1 MGKREAEDD
10 ESAFPRGGGGGGDFP
25 RGARSDRSH
34 DREKTGKRR
43 KTGGVFEDDSMPFGH
58 ARVPSAS
65 KEKHFVESLK
75 HKTLRVGMKLLGV
88 VTEVTERGMQV
99 SLPNGLRGTVTRAE
113 AADAFADERARDE
126 RRAEAKTA
134 KKKKK
139 KKKEKDEGNG
149 DDDDSDDDASSDE
162 EAESDSESD
171 SFSDS
176 DDSAGAFAGALGGD
190 PPLSLTAAFFVG
202 QIVRCAVR
210 RLEKGKSGGKRIDL
224 TTRVSSIVRGVAPEA
239 HLRDGVNLPAEV
251 TSAEDHGYVLSFGFT
266 NAPPGFLPR
275 KAAPQGRALCRGST
289 LDVVLT
295 GADREEDADWSNG
308 TETRRQSAKKTK
320 QNATNAKR
328 VLTATADRKRVAS
341 AVTHES
347 DFTSVSTLLPG
358 MLVNARVK
366 AVLKDGVSAN
376 FMTYFVGAVDAF
388 HVGDDAALGLKT
400 KNDEKKKK
408 VNGPAIDPAATHRV
422 GERCRARVLFVDA
435 DTKRVGLSL
444 RPHLIH
450 YGAPRGHHEYDE
462 QSANDAS
469 QKSTRAPDA
478 ASVLLGPGNGLP
490 PLGFVCAAAAVRRV
504 DKDVGALL
512 ELEDADGLKTL
523 GYCHISDASDGH
535 VEKLEKVFKV
545 NARVRCRV
553 VGRRAADGIS
563 VVSARRSVVDQPFLS
578 ADELEPGMRVRGE
591 VVALEPY
598 GAMVRLAPGVKALCP
613 PHHVSDVPGRVSS
626 AKVKEGAVLQFRVL
640 SVDKLRRRVAVT
652 HKKTLVRS
660 ELTVVASLA
669 DAAVGARCH
678 GVVTGVEPYGVFV
691 QLFGE
696 ARGLAG
702 LQDLGLSADQAPG
715 EAYQPGQCVRCV
727 VLRADDPKKLRLS
740 LVDTEASS
748 SRFSKISEIS
758 PEDDALDPV
767 ALLEAEGE
775 DDVPTIGTVFQ
786 SAVVRSV
793 DVESGLVRVAS
804 RDGRVSGAVTA
815 AHVSDFPETGAA
827 IVQALRVGDEIG
839 PVVVLETKP
848 GNQTRCVLSLK
859 RSLVAHARRGAL
871 PASVADVAVGAS
883 YPGYV
888 ASVAGGGVFVR
899 FLGRLTGLCPP
910 SGFQTCFSKTAIE
923 PSDRFALGQTVV
935 ARVTAVDATASPP
948 RLSLTLAGAGAG
960 GREKTLAGKKKSKTN
975 KTNDAALLDPDAAL
989 VRSIF
994 ADAETLAALAEK
1006 RPSPGGDGVA
1016 MRLEAVRGTFAPGS
1030 RLSVVAS
1037 ATKPYGVLAEAA
1049 ENDDAVCLLAN
1060 AQMPTNEKAPG
1071 KIQEGDAL
1079 DVVVLDV
1086 DRREGVVD
1094 VGARSG
1100 LLASVASVAKKKKK
1114 KKEEGPALGAE
1125 VAATIELVKPEYVVA
1140 SLPEFGGVIAF
1151 CATRAFNAGFGPGVD
1166 ESRVSEN
1173 GEPTAPF
1180 GGMRVGETFAA
1191 RVVGVDHKNDEN
1203 DENDDDDAD
1212 VFGSPGLAR
1221 VLLCADSASLGDST
1235 FSSGVG
1241 VGGNALG
1248 DALGVRGTHA
1258 VGASFEAAVREVQLA
1273 QLILDLPGG
1282 GRGRLHA
1289 TEAEAFFEIEKKKS
1303 GSGRSNRRGPVFG
1316 SVNRGDTMRVVVLGP
1331 AGDRGSMLE
1340 LSARRTPAEAKAL
1353 FAAAADAG
1361 AGDGGGAGVAG
1372 AALLSTRE
1380 HGDVIPHG
1388 VVSAVSTETLAVMV
1402 APGVTVRVPRIET
1415 ASDAAALAAP
1425 LPTRFAA
1432 GEPCGAL
1439 TVLTC
1444 DAARRRVTCT
1454 LRTLEDR
1461 QVKKG
1466 VTMPA
1471 IVVKVGSAKD
1481 GGSVFAQ
1488 LTGTRRGRA
1497 HACDLGR
1504 DAGTLNRALAENP
1517 WANFKPGRVVTTTVV
1532 GVSEDGGEIDLS
1544 FKTDSVVKTD
1554 SRETSKTTDI
1564 LQSLQPGSRVDG
1576 YVKNVTKG
1584 GVFVAIARD
1593 ADARIKM
1600 CNLGDAFVEDPRGAF
1615 PRGALVRG
1623 VVVAVDTV
1631 ARRVEMTMRSDGGDA
1646 SNRDGSSKDVAN
1658 LARIEAGLVTM
1669 GTVRRVQTYG
1679 VFVTLDGSGRS
1690 GLCHISA
1697 FADARIKDGLEAHVR
1712 AGERVRVKVLEVDET
1727 SGRVSLGMKP
1737 SLFAEEDAERDAET
1751 GGAAGKKADV
1761 LLVDEEDEEDDDEE
1775 DEDEDEDEDQ
1785 DDDEDD
1791 EDDEDNDDEDDEEA
1805 DEEAEDDALDG
1816 SDDLVA
1822 SDDSEEDEMDVDSED
1837 DSEDADA
1844 DADSADSDSEPMDDD
1859 GLDWDADDAKGKR
1872 DRGGDV
1878 EEDAKADDLMD
1889 SKPLTK
1895 REKARKK
1902 AAKEMELHKKEQAL
1916 KTRAD
1921 AAPETASEFEKAL
1934 MGNPRSSFLWIRYA
1948 AFHVSVGA
1956 HDEARAVAERALKAI
1971 PASDQD
1977 EKMNVWVM
1985 YLNLEHAHG
1994 KPNPRDAV
2002 AKLFARAC
2010 AVANPKKLHLAL
2022 AGTHERGGDFEAQTA
2037 LLAAATKKFSQ
2048 SAKVWIAHARAA
2060 ILAKERQ
2067 SKKNA
2072 RENVDVSVDPDA
2084 VKKALDRASQSLPKR
2099 KVVKVLVQVAL
2110 VEIREGSRERGR
2122 SVFESVLRN
2131 YPRRTDIWSTY
2142 VDQEIKMFAES
2153 GDPERCR
2160 GLLERATHL
2169 ELNPKAMKFLF
2180 KRYLDFERK
2189 VGDAKRVEHV
2199 KERAMQYVASKFG

>member
-139 KKKEKDEGNG
+139 KKNEKDEGNG

-162 EAESDSESD
+162 AESDDAESDSESD

-224 TTRVSSIVRGVAPEA
+224 TTRVSSVVRGVAPEA
-239 HLRDGVNLPAEV
+239 HLRDGVNVPAEV

-295 GADREEDADWSNG
+295 GADREEDAPSNG
-308 TETRRQSAKKTK
+308 TSRQKKT
-320 QNATNAKR
+320 NATAKR

-388 HVGDDAALGLKT
+388 HVGDDAAFA

-462 QSANDAS
+462 QSAKNAS

-626 AKVKEGAVLQFRVL
+626 AKVKEGAISQFRVL

-669 DAAVGARCH
+669 DAEVGARCH

-748 SRFSKISEIS
+748 GFSKPEIS
-758 PEDDALDPV
+758 EDDALDPRD
-767 ALLEAEGE
+767 AREARE

-786 SAVVRSV
+786 SVVVRSV

-827 IVQALRVGDEIG
+827 IVRSLRVGDEIG

-848 GNQTRCVLSLK
+848 NDKKSSYRCVLSLK

-960 GREKTLAGKKKSKTN
+960 GREKTLAGKKKSETN
-975 KTNDAALLDPDAAL
+975 DAAARLDAALLDPDAAL

-1030 RLSVVAS
+1030 KLSVVAS

-1049 ENDDAVCLLAN
+1049 EDDDAVCLLAN
-1060 AQMPTNEKAPG
+1060 AQMPTNEKAGSKKP
-1071 KIQEGDAL
+1071 KPVQEGDAL

-1100 LLASVASVAKKKKK
+1100 LLASVAKMKKKKK
-1114 KKEEGPALGAE
+1114 KKKDAETEEGPALGAE
-1125 VAATIELVKPEYVVA
+1125 VAAVIELVKPEYVVA
-1140 SLPEFGGVIAF
+1140 SLPEFGGTIAF

-1166 ESRVSEN
+1166 ESRRGET

-1180 GGMRVGETFAA
+1180 GGMCVGETFAA
-1191 RVVGVDHKNDEN
+1191 RVVGVD
-1203 DENDDDDAD
+1203 ENDDDDAN

-1235 FSSGVG
+1235 FSGVG
-1241 VGGNALG
+1241 VGGADG

-1289 TEAEAFFEIEKKKS
+1289 TEAEACSFSFAAKEKS

-1388 VVSAVSTETLAVMV
+1388 VVSAVSTETLAVSV

-1471 IVVKVGSAKD
+1471 IVVKVGTAKD

-1504 DAGTLNRALAENP
+1504 DVGRALAENP

-1544 FKTDSVVKTD
+1544 FGVSGKTDSGKT
-1554 SRETSKTTDI
+1554 SETSETDI
-1564 LQSLQPGSRVDG
+1564 LRSLQPGSRVDG

-1658 LARIEAGLVTM
+1658 LARIEVGLVTM

-1761 LLVDEEDEEDDDEE
+1761 LLVDEEDEED
-1775 DEDEDEDEDQ
+1775 
-1785 DDDEDD
+1785 

-1805 DEEAEDDALDG
+1805 DEEADEEVEDAEDDALDG

-1844 DADSADSDSEPMDDD
+1844 DADSADADSADSDSAEPMDDD

-1872 DRGGDV
+1872 DRGGDD
-1878 EEDAKADDLMD
+1878 EADAKANDLMD

-2067 SKKNA
+2067 KNA
-2072 RENVDVSVDPDA
+2072 QKNVDKSVDPDA

>member
-10 ESAFPRGGGGGGDFP
+10 ESAFPRGGEGGGDFP

-43 KTGGVFEDDSMPFGH
+43 KTGGAFEDDSMPFGH
-58 ARVPSAS
+58 ARVPTAS

-139 KKKEKDEGNG
+139 KKKKKDEGNG
-149 DDDDSDDDASSDE
+149 DDDDSDDDASSDD
-162 EAESDSESD
+162 ASSD

-176 DDSAGAFAGALGGD
+176 DDSDRAFAGALGGD

-224 TTRVSSIVRGVAPEA
+224 TTRVSSVVRGVAPEA
-239 HLRDGVNLPAEV
+239 HLRDGVNVPAEV

-295 GADREEDADWSNG
+295 GADREEDAPSNG
-308 TETRRQSAKKTK
+308 TSRFTIKKKT
-320 QNATNAKR
+320 NATAKR

-388 HVGDDAALGLKT
+388 HVGDDAAFA
-400 KNDEKKKK
+400 KNDERKSKKK

-462 QSANDAS
+462 QSAKNAS
-469 QKSTRAPDA
+469 EKSTRAPDA
-478 ASVLLGPGNGLP
+478 ASVVLGPGNGLP
-490 PLGFVCAAAAVRRV
+490 PLGFVCAAATVRRV
-504 DKDVGALL
+504 DKDIGALL

-535 VEKLEKVFKV
+535 VEKLEKTFKV

-553 VGRRAADGIS
+553 VGRRAVDGIS

-626 AKVKEGAVLQFRVL
+626 AKVKEGAISQFRVL

-660 ELTVVASLA
+660 ELAVVASLA

-702 LQDLGLSADQAPG
+702 LQDLGLSADQAPE

-727 VLRADDPKKLRLS
+727 VLRADNLKKLRLS

-748 SRFSKISEIS
+748 GFPTPGRSGS
-758 PEDDALDPV
+758 DDDVLD
-767 ALLEAEGE
+767 AAAREAARE
-775 DDVPTIGTVFQ
+775 DDVPTIGTVFE

-804 RDGRVSGAVTA
+804 LDGRVSGAVTA

-827 IVQALRVGDEIG
+827 IVQALRIGDEIG

-848 GNQTRCVLSLK
+848 NDKKSSRCVLSLK
-859 RSLVAHARRGAL
+859 RSLVAFARRGAL

-935 ARVTAVDATASPP
+935 ARITAVDATASPP

-960 GREKTLAGKKKSKTN
+960 GREKTLAGKKKTGKNDAAAASAARL
-975 KTNDAALLDPDAAL
+975 DAALLDPDAAL

-1006 RPSPGGDGVA
+1006 RPSSGDDGVA

-1030 RLSVVAS
+1030 KLSVVAS

-1049 ENDDAVCLLAN
+1049 EDDDAVCLLAN
-1060 AQMPTNEKAPG
+1060 AQMPTNEGSKKPRPV
-1071 KIQEGDAL
+1071 KEGDAL

-1100 LLASVASVAKKKKK
+1100 LLASVAKKKKK
-1114 KKEEGPALGAE
+1114 KKTEEGPALGAE
-1125 VAATIELVKPEYVVA
+1125 VAAVIELVKPEYVVA
-1140 SLPEFGGVIAF
+1140 SLPEFGGTIAF

-1166 ESRVSEN
+1166 EARRGET

-1191 RVVGVDHKNDEN
+1191 RVVGVDKNDD
-1203 DENDDDDAD
+1203 DENDDDAN

-1235 FSSGVG
+1235 FSGAG
-1241 VGGNALG
+1241 VGGTDG

-1258 VGASFEAAVREVQLA
+1258 VGASFEASVREVQLA

-1289 TEAEAFFEIEKKKS
+1289 TEAECFSFSFAANEKQLAKD
-1303 GSGRSNRRGPVFG
+1303 GSREKNRRGPVFG
-1316 SVNRGDTMRVVVLGP
+1316 SVTRGDTMRVVVLGP

-1340 LSARRTPAEAKAL
+1340 LSARRAPAEAKAL
-1353 FAAAADAG
+1353 FASAADAG
-1361 AGDGGGAGVAG
+1361 AGDGGAFMSRQSDKKSVAG

-1380 HGDVIPHG
+1380 HGDAIPHG
-1388 VVSAVSTETLAVMV
+1388 VVTAVSTETLTVSV

-1444 DAARRRVTCT
+1444 DAARRRLTCT

-1466 VTMPA
+1466 ETMPA

-1497 HACDLGR
+1497 HACDLLGR
-1504 DAGTLNRALAENP
+1504 DGRRGFTENP
-1517 WANFKPGRVVTTTVV
+1517 WFEFKPGRVVKTTVL

-1544 FKTDSVVKTD
+1544 FVSGSKTD
-1554 SRETSKTTDI
+1554 DI
-1564 LQSLQPGSRVDG
+1564 LTSLQPGSRVDG
-1576 YVKNVTKG
+1576 YVKNVTKS

-1593 ADARIKM
+1593 ADARVKM
-1600 CNLGDAFVEDPRGAF
+1600 CNLGDAFVEDPIAAF

-1631 ARRVEMTMRSDGGDA
+1631 ARRVEMTMRSDGVDA
-1646 SNRDGSSKDVAN
+1646 SNRDGGSNNAN
-1658 LARIEAGLVTM
+1658 LARIEVGLVTM

-1751 GGAAGKKADV
+1751 DGAAGKKADV
-1761 LLVDEEDEEDDDEE
+1761 LLVDEEDDEGA
-1775 DEDEDEDEDQ
+1775 
-1785 DDDEDD
+1785 
-1791 EDDEDNDDEDDEEA
+1791 DEEA
-1805 DEEAEDDALDG
+1805 EDAEDDALDG

-1844 DADSADSDSEPMDDD
+1844 DADSADSDSADSDSEPMDDD

-1872 DRGGDV
+1872 DRGGDD
-1878 EEDAKADDLMD
+1878 EADAIANDLMD

-2037 LLAAATKKFSQ
+2037 LLAAATRKFSQ

-2067 SKKNA
+2067 KNA
-2072 RENVDVSVDPDA
+2072 QKKTNESVDPDA

>member
-10 ESAFPRGGGGGGDFP
+10 ESAFPRGGEGGGDFP

-43 KTGGVFEDDSMPFGH
+43 KTGGAFEDDSMPFGH
-58 ARVPSAS
+58 ARVPTAS

-139 KKKEKDEGNG
+139 KKKDEGNG
-149 DDDDSDDDASSDE
+149 DDDDSDDDASSDD
-162 EAESDSESD
+162 ASSD

-176 DDSAGAFAGALGGD
+176 DDSDRAFAGALGGD

-224 TTRVSSIVRGVAPEA
+224 TTRVSSVVRGVAPEA
-239 HLRDGVNLPAEV
+239 HLRDGVNVPAEV

-295 GADREEDADWSNG
+295 GADREEDAPSNG
-308 TETRRQSAKKTK
+308 TSRFTIKKKT
-320 QNATNAKR
+320 NATAKR

-388 HVGDDAALGLKT
+388 HVGDDAAFA
-400 KNDEKKKK
+400 KNDERKSKKK

-435 DTKRVGLSL
+435 DAKRVGLSL

-462 QSANDAS
+462 QSAKNAS
-469 QKSTRAPDA
+469 EKSTRAPDA
-478 ASVLLGPGNGLP
+478 ASVVLGPGNGLP
-490 PLGFVCAAAAVRRV
+490 PLGFVCAAATVRRV
-504 DKDVGALL
+504 DKDIGALL

-535 VEKLEKVFKV
+535 VEKLEKTFKV

-553 VGRRAADGIS
+553 VGRRAVDGIS

-626 AKVKEGAVLQFRVL
+626 AKVKEGAISQFRVL

-660 ELTVVASLA
+660 ELAVVATLA
-669 DAAVGARCH
+669 DAKVGARCH

-702 LQDLGLSADQAPG
+702 LQDLGLSADQAPE

-727 VLRADDPKKLRLS
+727 VLRADNLKKLRLS

-748 SRFSKISEIS
+748 GFPTPEIS
-758 PEDDALDPV
+758 DDDALD
-767 ALLEAEGE
+767 AAAREAARE
-775 DDVPTIGTVFQ
+775 DDVPTIGTVFE

-804 RDGRVSGAVTA
+804 LDGRVSGAVTA

-827 IVQALRVGDEIG
+827 IVRALRIGDEIG

-848 GNQTRCVLSLK
+848 NDKKSSRCVLSLK
-859 RSLVAHARRGAL
+859 RSLVAFARRGAL

-935 ARVTAVDATASPP
+935 ARITAVDATASPP

-960 GREKTLAGKKKSKTN
+960 GREKTLAGKKKTGKNDASAAAAARL
-975 KTNDAALLDPDAAL
+975 DAALLDPDAAL

-1006 RPSPGGDGVA
+1006 RPSSGDDGVA

-1030 RLSVVAS
+1030 KLSVVAS

-1049 ENDDAVCLLAN
+1049 EDDDAVCLLAN
-1060 AQMPTNEKAPG
+1060 AQMPTNEGSKKP
-1071 KIQEGDAL
+1071 KPVKEGDAL

-1100 LLASVASVAKKKKK
+1100 LLASVAKKKKK
-1114 KKEEGPALGAE
+1114 KKKTEEGPALGAE
-1125 VAATIELVKPEYVVA
+1125 VSAVIELVKPEYVVA
-1140 SLPEFGGVIAF
+1140 SLPEFGGTIAF

-1166 ESRVSEN
+1166 EARRGET

-1191 RVVGVDHKNDEN
+1191 RVVGVDKNDD
-1203 DENDDDDAD
+1203 DENDDDAN
-1212 VFGSPGLAR
+1212 VFGSPGLTR

-1235 FSSGVG
+1235 FSGVG
-1241 VGGNALG
+1241 VGGADG

-1258 VGASFEAAVREVQLA
+1258 VGASFEASVREVQLA

-1289 TEAEAFFEIEKKKS
+1289 TEAECFSFSFAANEKQLAKD
-1303 GSGRSNRRGPVFG
+1303 GSREKNRRGPVFG
-1316 SVNRGDTMRVVVLGP
+1316 SVKRGDTMRVVVLGP

-1340 LSARRTPAEAKAL
+1340 LSARRAPAEAKAL

-1361 AGDGGGAGVAG
+1361 AGDGGAFMSRQSDKKSVAG

-1380 HGDVIPHG
+1380 HGDAIPHG
-1388 VVSAVSTETLAVMV
+1388 IVTAVSTETLTVSV

-1444 DAARRRVTCT
+1444 DAARRRLTCT

-1466 VTMPA
+1466 ETMPA

-1497 HACDLGR
+1497 HACDLLGR
-1504 DAGTLNRALAENP
+1504 DGRRGFTENP
-1517 WANFKPGRVVTTTVV
+1517 WFEFKPGRVVKTTVL

-1544 FKTDSVVKTD
+1544 FVSGSKTD
-1554 SRETSKTTDI
+1554 DI
-1564 LQSLQPGSRVDG
+1564 LTSLQPGSRVDG
-1576 YVKNVTKG
+1576 YVKNVTKS

-1593 ADARIKM
+1593 ADARVKM
-1600 CNLGDAFVEDPRGAF
+1600 CNLGDAFVEDPIAAF

-1631 ARRVEMTMRSDGGDA
+1631 ARRVEMTMRSDGVDA
-1646 SNRDGSSKDVAN
+1646 SNRDGGSNNAN
-1658 LARIEAGLVTM
+1658 LARIEVGLVTM

-1751 GGAAGKKADV
+1751 DGAAGKKADV
-1761 LLVDEEDEEDDDEE
+1761 LLVDEEDEEDEDAEDDEDEEDEEDEDEEDEE
-1775 DEDEDEDEDQ
+1775 DEDEDDDEDEDE
-1785 DDDEDD
+1785 EDD
-1791 EDDEDNDDEDDEEA
+1791 EGA
-1805 DEEAEDDALDG
+1805 DEEAEDAEDDASDG

-1872 DRGGDV
+1872 DRGGDD
-1878 EEDAKADDLMD
+1878 EADAIANDLMD

-2037 LLAAATKKFSQ
+2037 LLAAATRKFSQ

-2067 SKKNA
+2067 KNA
-2072 RENVDVSVDPDA
+2072 QKKTNESVDPDA